1 MLRKCT
7 TKLRDITIKK
17 WYLYVTS
24 DGQNLIVEVT
34 LIQFIVQTVII
45 IT

>member
-7 TKLRDITIKK
+7 TKLRDIIKK

-34 LIQFIVQTVII
+34 SIQFIVQTVII